1 MTKRQKK
8 LDTITDDLYY
18 YMVEIVSKASDL
30 ESLGYNKDGEELRS
44 VADRIERLAIRLL
57 DRANK
62 RKENPA

>member
-1 MTKRQKK
+1 MTERQKK
-8 LDTITDDLYY
+8 LDSITDDLYY

>member
-1 MTKRQKK
+1 MTERQKK
-8 LDTITDDLYY
+8 LDSITDDLYY

-62 RKENPA
+62 RKVCAK

>member
-1 MTKRQKK
+1 MTERQKK
-8 LDTITDDLYY
+8 LDSITDDLYY
-18 YMVEIVSKASDL
+18 YMIEIVSKASDL

-57 DRANK
+57 DRMNK

>member
-1 MTKRQKK
+1 MTEHQKK
-8 LDTITDDLYY
+8 LDSITDDLYY

-57 DRANK
+57 GRAK
-62 RKENPA
+62 

>member
-1 MTKRQKK
+1 MTERQKK

-57 DRANK
+57 DRMNKNTAN
-62 RKENPA
+62 